1 MQPVEKASARRLPRQ
16 LSSFRLESNSV
27 LTLIMILLVMMMMVT
42 VMMVVE
48 NISSMLSIMMTKI
61 WRQKEIWCILRV
73 GGRAFAGE
81 VSWRHI
87 WEIRIEIS
95 PVIMIFTIITKI
107 IIIIITDLCDFFRPV
122 QSPKSDSLTCPRASN
137 RMLSGLISLTW
148 NWRLNESE
156 SVFYFS
162 ADESESWLKIQ
173 SLKNWPVYESKGVDR
188 LNCKSRFRD
197 VELGSVFG
205 QRVLNDED
213 DDGGNE
219 KDVVGV
225 FSVALFVAWVA
236 WARTEILLMYSSCN
250 SDLHERTPVAL
261 HLIDTA
267 TQLKLQ

>member
-27 LTLIMILLVMMMMVT
+27 LTLIMILLVMMMMVMMVMMVTVMMMMMVT

-95 PVIMIFTIITKI
+95 PVIMIVMIITKI
-107 IIIIITDLCDFFRPV
+107 ITIITDLCDFFRPV

-156 SVFYFS
+156 SVFIFILVRMKVKVDLKS
-162 ADESESWLKIQ
+162 KVSKTDLCMNPRAWIDWIARAVSE
-173 SLKNWPVYESKGVDR
+173 
-188 LNCKSRFRD
+188 
-197 VELGSVFG
+197 
-205 QRVLNDED
+205 
-213 DDGGNE
+213 
-219 KDVVGV
+219 
-225 FSVALFVAWVA
+225 
-236 WARTEILLMYSSCN
+236 M
-250 SDLHERTPVAL
+250 
-261 HLIDTA
+261 
-267 TQLKLQ
+267 

>member
-27 LTLIMILLVMMMMVT
+27 LTLIMILLVMMMMMMMVT
-42 VMMVVE
+42 VM

-95 PVIMIFTIITKI
+95 PVIMIVTIITKI

-148 NWRLNESE
+148 DWHLNESE
-156 SVFYFS
+156 SVFFILVRIKVKVDLKS
-162 ADESESWLKIQ
+162 KVSKTDLCMNPRAWIDWIARAVSE
-173 SLKNWPVYESKGVDR
+173 
-188 LNCKSRFRD
+188 
-197 VELGSVFG
+197 
-205 QRVLNDED
+205 
-213 DDGGNE
+213 
-219 KDVVGV
+219 
-225 FSVALFVAWVA
+225 
-236 WARTEILLMYSSCN
+236 M
-250 SDLHERTPVAL
+250 
-261 HLIDTA
+261 
-267 TQLKLQ
+267 